1 MQEVK
6 RQVTDAKQVKANK
19 INKTAK
25 PTKADIV
32 ALKEHFDKKYGRN

>member
-6 RQVTDAKQVKANK
+6 RQVTTNKKVKASKN
-19 INKTAK
+19 NRTEK